1 MKHDVSDT
9 AVVSMKADLRQ
20 MLPNVKSSHRIEAI
34 ARGLGWATNAAMRA
48 SLSLGKTQRTLYPDA
63 FSHYLADRGCAAPGQ
78 LFFRVVLRAHV
89 QTVMGKNPD
98 LTHHGFGVYEEGR
111 ISESERQARFTVNR
125 SEMLSDTAL
134 GEFERAVEFLS
145 ILELTSAPTSVFH
158 SYNLKHSAE
167 RWHRRCGIEGRWERE
182 YVSNGML
189 LAAAFYL
196 GLRVRRASRTSF
208 VGYLNVST
216 ASVRAIADL
225 EKPPLPQLEKGELFR
240 AIGHNNGKFSYI
252 TANESRVVTLPA
264 GRHTPSNLVRLAP
277 LDYWVNRFPPRDRR
291 APFDTLEAASHLFRQ
306 CGEAGIFDSNRFR
319 QNR

>member
-1 MKHDVSDT
+1 MYEVSR
-9 AVVSMKADLRQ
+9 AAIVAMKADLRRV
-20 MLPNVKSSHRIEAI
+20 LPNVKSCHRIEAI

-48 SLSLGKTQRTLYPDA
+48 SLSLGKTQRAVHPDA
-63 FSHYLADRGCAAPGQ
+63 FSQYLADRGYEAAGQ
-78 LFFRVVLRAHV
+78 LLIRAVLRAHV
-89 QTVMGKNPD
+89 QAIMGQNPD
-98 LTHHGFGVYEEGR
+98 LTHHGFGVYEDGR
-111 ISESERQARFTVNR
+111 ISESERQTRYAVNR
-125 SEMLSDTAL
+125 SEMLSDGAI

-216 ASVRAIADL
+216 TSVRAIADL

-240 AIGHNNGKFSYI
+240 AIGHNNGKLSYI
-252 TANESRVVTLPA
+252 TANDSRVVTLPA

-319 QNR
+319 QHR